1 MTLLQI
7 LTTYREAFIDGLW
20 VTVKLAG
27 IVWIFGILFGAVIG
41 VLSDRF
47 PVLVGYPTFLLS
59 FFLSGIPL
67 LVLLF
72 WAHFP
77 LQVLLNVVIDP
88 FITACWVLTLVNTFT
103 VSEIVK
109 NVLREFPEQYVTA
122 AKVCGLN
129 AKTTMLRIKLPIT
142 SRQMLPPLLTSQV
155 NILQA
160 TLFASLISVNELF
173 RVTQRI
179 NASVYQPV
187 PIYSALAVFF
197 LAICLPLNGV
207 ALWLKARFTRNL
219 SER

>member
-27 IVWIFGILFGAVIG
+27 IVWILGILLGTTIG

-47 PVLVGYPTFLLS
+47 PVLIGYPTFLLT

-88 FITACWVLTLVNTFT
+88 FITACWVLALVNTFT

-122 AKVCGLN
+122 AKVCGLD

-142 SRQMLPPLLTSQV
+142 SRQLLPPLLTSQV

-187 PIYSALAVFF
+187 PIYSALAIFF
-197 LAICLPLNGV
+197 LMICLPLNGL

>member
-7 LTTYREAFIDGLW
+7 LTTYREAFLDGLW

-27 IVWIFGILFGAVIG
+27 IVWILGTMMGGAIG
-41 VLSDRF
+41 MLSERF
-47 PVLVGYPTFLLS
+47 PVLIGYPVFVFT

-77 LQVLLNVVIDP
+77 LQVLLNVVINP

-122 AKVCGLN
+122 AKVCGLD
-129 AKTTMLRIKLPIT
+129 AKATMLRIKLPIT
-142 SRQMLPPLLTSQV
+142 LRQMIPPLLTSQV
-155 NILQA
+155 YMLQA

-173 RVTQRI
+173 RVAQRI
-179 NASVYQPV
+179 NATVYQPV
-187 PIYSALAVFF
+187 PIYSALAIFF
-197 LAICLPLNGV
+197 LAICLPLNGL

>member
-1 MTLLQI
+1 MSLVQI
-7 LTTYREAFIDGLW
+7 LTTYREAFTEGLW

-27 IVWIFGILFGAVIG
+27 IVWILGMLFGATLG

-47 PVLVGYPTFLLS
+47 PRLVGYPTFIFAFLLS
-59 FFLSGIPL
+59 GTPL

-88 FITACWVLTLVNTFT
+88 FITAAWVLTLVNTFT
-103 VSEIVK
+103 VSELVK
-109 NVLREFPEQYVTA
+109 NILHDFPEQYVTA
-122 AKVCGLN
+122 AKVCGLD
-129 AKTTMLRIKLPIT
+129 ARTTMLRIKLPIT
-142 SRQMLPPLLTSQV
+142 SRQLLPPLLTSQV
-155 NILQA
+155 NMLQA

-173 RVTQRI
+173 RVAQRV
-179 NASVYQPV
+179 NASIYQPV

-197 LAICLPLNGV
+197 LAICLPLNGL
-207 ALWLKARFTRNL
+207 ALWLKAHFTRNL

>member
-1 MTLLQI
+1 MTILQI
-7 LTTYREAFIDGLW
+7 LTTYRAAFLDGLW

-27 IVWIFGILFGAVIG
+27 IVWILGILIGSLIG
-41 VLSDRF
+41 VLADRF
-47 PVLVGYPTFLLS
+47 PVLVGYPTFIFT

-77 LQVLLNVVIDP
+77 LQVLLRVVIDP

-109 NVLREFPEQYVTA
+109 NVLHEFPEQYVTA
-122 AKVCGLN
+122 AKVCGLD
-129 AKTTMLRIKLPIT
+129 ARDTMFRIKLPIT
-142 SRQMLPPLLTSQV
+142 LRQMLPPLLTSQV

-173 RVTQRI
+173 RVAQRI

-187 PIYSALAVFF
+187 PIYSALALFF
-197 LAICLPLNGV
+197 LMICLPLNGL